1 MRRSALGACTKA
13 VITPYTN
20 VYLREKNGF
29 GDELGQPAYTG
40 GSGDGRVLSDDERDR
55 LIANTAELL
64 EQLKSEFAEQE
75 AQAQA
80 RMLVAQQPLSRAP
93 LQH

>member
-1 MRRSALGACTKA
+1 MK
-13 VITPYTN
+13 
-20 VYLREKNGF
+20 KDGF

-64 EQLKSEFAEQE
+64 EQLKSEFAEKEAQ

-93 LQH
+93 L